1 MKTIKISSVSHLI
14 ELTATD
20 AYNRRIYRGVCDI
33 ESHKLIA
40 PIGRRS
46 RWSKSPLN
54 KITIQERSMLKRFML
69 EGGLYPPTS
78 TSIWD
83 WMVLARHHG
92 LPGRLLDWSR
102 NPLIALYFSTEGKN
116 NKDGAVYAEQFSRV
130 APIQKLFD
138 PFKVNK
144 VSKLIP
150 NHIHERIKA
159 QASVLTIHP
168 DPRLAYE
175 SKTMICLVV
184 PGKLKYEIKKTLR
197 RLGVHQASIFPGLDG
212 VAQNIAD

>member
-40 PIGRRS
+40 PIGRSS
-46 RWSKSPLN
+46 RWSKLTLN
-54 KITIQERSMLKRFML
+54 KIAVRERAMLKRFKL
-69 EGGLYPPTS
+69 EGAMFAPSS

-92 LPGRLLDWSR
+92 LPSRLLDWSR
-102 NPLIALYFSTEGKN
+102 NPLVALYFATQGTN
-116 NKDGAVYAEQFSRV
+116 DKDGAVYAEQFSITIRV
-130 APIQKLFD
+130 DKVFD
-138 PFKVNK
+138 PFKITK

-150 NHIHERIKA
+150 SHIHERIKP

-184 PGKLKYEIKKTLR
+184 PAKLKHEIKKTLG
-197 RLGVHQASIFPGLDG
+197 RLGVHPASIFPGLDG